1 MTVAAVIAEYNPFH
15 NGHAFQLAALRRG
28 LGGDG
33 AVVVVMSP
41 DFVQRGEPACLE
53 KRLRAQAALEHGA
66 DLVVE
71 LPLPYAMAS
80 AERFAFGGVA
90 LCQAMGCVDLLCFG
104 SEAGQLEP
112 LLELARL
119 LEDPALEEPLRRQ
132 LAQGRTFAQ
141 ARQRALEELAGAG
154 TAALLSQPNNTL
166 GVEYLRQLARLG
178 SSIRP
183 MTLPRE
189 GTGHHDGPRGQFAS
203 ASSLRRLWQEHGTEA
218 LAPYVPEGALS
229 LYSCASQE
237 GRRAQLSLGER
248 CVLSGL
254 RQKLGALQAG
264 DLPLPDC
271 SEGIENRL
279 AKAVSSACSL
289 EELAFAVKSKRY
301 TLARVR
307 RLIFSAWLEVPPE
320 LYFQAPPYL
329 RILGMGPRGAEIL
342 HRMKQTASLP
352 FGPSLA
358 QLGRTS
364 PQAAA
369 FAALESR
376 AADQWSLFCPRLR
389 PCGLDYTLPA
399 VYPHKR

>member
-1 MTVAAVIAEYNPFH
+1 MTIAAVIAEYNPFH
-15 NGHAFQLAALRRG
+15 NGHAFQLATLRRQVG
-28 LGGDG
+28 ENG
-33 AVVVVMSP
+33 AVVVVISP

-90 LCQAMGCVDLLCFG
+90 LCEAMGCVDLLCFG

-112 LLELARL
+112 LDRLARL

-141 ARQRALEELAGAG
+141 ARQRALEELAGAD

-166 GVEYLRQLARLG
+166 GVEYLRQLHRL
-178 SSIRP
+178 SSAIRP

-189 GTGHHDGPRGQFAS
+189 GAGHHDGPSGRFAS
-203 ASSLRRLWQEHGTEA
+203 ASSLRRLWNEGGAEA
-218 LAPYVPEGALS
+218 LAPYVPERALP
-229 LYSCASQE
+229 LYTAAQQH
-237 GRRAQLSLGER
+237 GQRAQLALGER

-254 RQKLGALQAG
+254 RQKLAALEAG
-264 DLPLPDC
+264 SLPLPDC

-279 AKAVSSACSL
+279 AKAVRSACSL

-307 RLIFSAWLEVPPE
+307 RLIFSAWLEVPLE
-320 LYFQAPPYL
+320 LCRQDPPYL
-329 RILGMGPRGAEIL
+329 RILGMGPGGAAVL
-342 HRMKQTASLP
+342 RRMKETASLP
-352 FGPSLA
+352 FGTSLA

-376 AADQWSLFCPRLR
+376 AADQWSLFCPQPR

>member
-1 MTVAAVIAEYNPFH
+1 MTIAAVIAEYNPFH
-15 NGHAFQLAALRRG
+15 NGHAFQLAALRRQVG
-28 LGGDG
+28 ENG
-33 AVVVVMSP
+33 AVVVVISP

-90 LCQAMGCVDLLCFG
+90 LCEAMGCVDLLCFG

-112 LLELARL
+112 LDRLALL

-132 LAQGRTFAQ
+132 LTQGRTFAQ
-141 ARQRALEELAGAG
+141 ARQRALEELAGAD

-166 GVEYLRQLARLG
+166 GVEYLRQLHRLG
-178 SSIRP
+178 SAIRP

-189 GTGHHDGPRGQFAS
+189 GAGHHDGPSGRFAS
-203 ASSLRRLWQEHGTEA
+203 ASSLRRLWNEGGAEA
-218 LAPYVPEGALS
+218 LAPYVPERALP
-229 LYSCASQE
+229 LYAAAQQQ
-237 GRRAQLSLGER
+237 GQRAQLAFGER

-254 RQKLGALQAG
+254 RQKLAALEAG
-264 DLPLPDC
+264 SLPLPDC

-279 AKAVSSACSL
+279 AKAVRSACSL

-320 LYFQAPPYL
+320 LCRQDPPYL
-329 RILGMGPRGAEIL
+329 RILGMGPGGAAVL
-342 HRMKQTASLP
+342 RRMKETASLP
-352 FGPSLA
+352 FGTSLA

-376 AADQWSLFCPRLR
+376 AADQWSLFCPQPR

-399 VYPHKR
+399 VYSHKR

>member
-1 MTVAAVIAEYNPFH
+1 MTIAAVIAEYNPFH
-15 NGHAFQLAALRRG
+15 NGHAFQLAALRRQVG
-28 LGGDG
+28 ENG

-90 LCQAMGCVDLLCFG
+90 LCEAMGCVDLLCFG

-112 LLELARL
+112 LDRLARL

-141 ARQRALEELAGAG
+141 ARQRALEELAGAD

-166 GVEYLRQLARLG
+166 GVEYLRQLHRL
-178 SSIRP
+178 SSAIQP
-183 MTLPRE
+183 ITLPRE
-189 GTGHHDGPRGQFAS
+189 GAGHHDGPSGRFAS
-203 ASSLRRLWQEHGTEA
+203 ASSLRRLWNEGGAEA
-218 LAPYVPEGALS
+218 LAPYVPERALP
-229 LYSCASQE
+229 LYAAAQQQ
-237 GRRAQLSLGER
+237 GQRAQLALGER

-254 RQKLGALQAG
+254 RQKLAALEAG
-264 DLPLPDC
+264 SLPLPDC

-279 AKAVSSACSL
+279 AKAVRSACSL

-307 RLIFSAWLEVPPE
+307 RLIFSAWLEVPLE
-320 LYFQAPPYL
+320 LFRQDPPYL
-329 RILGMGPRGAEIL
+329 RILGMGPGGAAVL
-342 HRMKQTASLP
+342 RRMKETASLP
-352 FGPSLA
+352 FGTSLA

-376 AADQWSLFCPRLR
+376 AADQWSLFCPQPR

>member
-1 MTVAAVIAEYNPFH
+1 MTIAAVIAEYNPFH
-15 NGHAFQLAALRRG
+15 NGHAFQLAALRRQVG
-28 LGGDG
+28 ENG
-33 AVVVVMSP
+33 AVVVVISP

-90 LCQAMGCVDLLCFG
+90 LCEAMGCVDLLCFG

-112 LLELARL
+112 LGRLARL

-141 ARQRALEELAGAG
+141 ARQRALEELAGAD

-166 GVEYLRQLARLG
+166 GVEYLRQLHRLG
-178 SSIRP
+178 SAIQP

-189 GTGHHDGPRGQFAS
+189 GAGHHDGPSGRFAS
-203 ASSLRRLWQEHGTEA
+203 ASSLRRLWNEGGAEA
-218 LAPYVPEGALS
+218 LAPYVPERVLP
-229 LYSCASQE
+229 LYAAAQQQ
-237 GRRAQLSLGER
+237 GQRAQLALGER

-254 RQKLGALQAG
+254 RQKLAALEAG
-264 DLPLPDC
+264 SLPLPDC

-279 AKAVSSACSL
+279 AKAVRSACSL
-289 EELAFAVKSKRY
+289 EKLAFAVKSKRY

-307 RLIFSAWLEVPPE
+307 RLIFSAWLEVPLE
-320 LYFQAPPYL
+320 LCRQDPPYL
-329 RILGMGPRGAEIL
+329 RILGMGPGGTAVLR
-342 HRMKQTASLP
+342 RMKETASLP
-352 FGPSLA
+352 FGTSLA

-376 AADQWSLFCPRLR
+376 AADQWSLFCPQPR